1 LTLVTAGRVGRP
13 HGLDGSF
20 HLEDPQHELRPGSV
34 VQVASRDRRVV
45 RRAGM
50 DTRPL
55 LALDG
60 VADREAA
67 AALRGE
73 LLLVETELDDDEWLA
88 ADLVGCEV
96 SGRGTVRRVIAA
108 PSCSLL
114 ELDGG
119 ELLPFV
125 SDAVRSVDLKR
136 RVIEPEPAFLAD
148 EQ

>member
-1 LTLVTAGRVGRP
+1 MTAGRVGRP

-20 HLEDPQHELRPGSV
+20 HVEDPQHELQPGTV
-34 VQVASRDRRVV
+34 VRVAAGDRRVV
-45 RRAGM
+45 RRGGT
-50 DTRPL
+50 DIRPL
-55 LALDG
+55 VALDG
-60 VADREAA
+60 VADRDGA

-73 LLLVETELDDDEWLA
+73 LLLVETELEDDEWLA

-96 SGRGTVRRVIAA
+96 SGRGPVRRVIAA

-119 ELLPFV
+119 ERLPFV
-125 SDAVRSVDLKR
+125 SDAVRLVDLER
-136 RVIEPEPAFLAD
+136 RVIEPYPAFLAD